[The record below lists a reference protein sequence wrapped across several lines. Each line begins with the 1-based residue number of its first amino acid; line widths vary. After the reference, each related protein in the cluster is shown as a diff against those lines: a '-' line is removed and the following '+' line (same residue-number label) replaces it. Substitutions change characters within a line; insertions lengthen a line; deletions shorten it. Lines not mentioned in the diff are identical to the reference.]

1 MSEIEHV
8 NCRQG
13 YELCNYHRFHRTP
26 PVIYRHTYR
35 TLEDAK
41 LYADNTDHPHWIEK
55 SYKRAVR

>member
-1 MSEIEHV
+1 V
-8 NCRQG
+8 DCRQG
-13 YELCNYHRFHRTP
+13 YELCNYHRFSRTP